1 MEKLPC
7 VVLLMNSKCWL
18 PPQFIQFQIYFA
30 IYRLCSSYQLW
41 NFSLTGKKLDFYPNV
56 KTKWKKKSCPLKYK
70 CIYVSFLVLIFLP
83 SQVYEMCVNARY
95 CGIVILFRL
104 EYTLWILI
112 SKGSLLFKRV
122 FITVVPDLLVVPNP
136 ADNLVAHGQ
145 H

>member
-1 MEKLPC
+1 MFPFLF
-7 VVLLMNSKCWL
+7 SFSF
-18 PPQFIQFQIYFA
+18 PPKF
-30 IYRLCSSYQLW
+30 
-41 NFSLTGKKLDFYPNV
+41 
-56 KTKWKKKSCPLKYK
+56 TK
-70 CIYVSFLVLIFLP
+70 LVLP
-83 SQVYEMCVNARY
+83 CVNARY

>member
-1 MEKLPC
+1 M
-7 VVLLMNSKCWL
+7 
-18 PPQFIQFQIYFA
+18 
-30 IYRLCSSYQLW
+30 
-41 NFSLTGKKLDFYPNV
+41 
-56 KTKWKKKSCPLKYK
+56 KKKSCPLKDK
-70 CIYVSFLVLIFLP
+70 CIYVSFLVLIFPP
-83 SQVYEMCVNARY
+83 SQVYEVCVNARY

-145 H
+145 HY